1 MTTEPRVLPLS
12 ALRLG
17 LDAVDDA
24 LLVLAAFRGR
34 LAAEAGRIKRLRAL
48 PLRSPSRERE
58 VQQRAHRLARR
69 LGLAQPTVERL
80 MQLLIDDACRR
91 QGIAAADLDQ
101 GTGPAVERTLAA
113 LRQPSST
120 PGMSTPPTQS
130 LLRLLPPPR
139 RWAPF
144 LRWLPPSTLAQ
155 VFQRSA
161 THVLG
166 EALARGE
173 LQALDGRVLSI
184 ELSDLE
190 LGFVVRVQGRCL
202 RIEPLRTTDAIEA
215 RVRGSL
221 TDLLLLASRMEDAD
235 TLFFQRR
242 LSVSGDTE
250 LGLLARNLLDQ
261 LDWTQIPLP
270 LRIALNRAARFA
282 ESARTAWRAAQQ
294 PGARMP
300 RT

>member
-1 MTTEPRVLPLS
+1 MTEPRVLSLS

-24 LLVLAAFRGR
+24 LVVLTAVRGS
-34 LAAEAGRIKRLRAL
+34 LATQIGRVKQLREL
-48 PLRSPSRERE
+48 PLRDPARERA
-58 VQQRAHRLARR
+58 VQQRAHRLGRH
-69 LGLAQPTVERL
+69 LGLAPTTVER
-80 MQLLIDDACRR
+80 MIQLLIEDACRR
-91 QGIAAADLDQ
+91 QNIPAADLDQ
-101 GTGPAVERTLAA
+101 GIGLDPGRTLAT

-120 PGMSTPPTQS
+120 PRMSAPAPQS

-139 RWAPF
+139 TWAPL

-155 VFQRSA
+155 AFQRAA
-161 THVLG
+161 TQVL
-166 EALARGE
+166 APVLARGD
-173 LQALDGRVLSI
+173 LAALDGRVLAI

-190 LGFVVRVQGRCL
+190 LGFVVRVRAASL
-202 RIEPLRTTDAIEA
+202 RIDPLCANDAIEA

-221 TDLLLLASRMEDAD
+221 TDLLLLTSRLEDAD

-261 LDWTQIPLP
+261 LDWSQIPLP
-270 LRIALNRAARFA
+270 LRIAMNRAAKLA
-282 ESARTAWRAAQQ
+282 ESARRAWRQAQVS
-294 PGARMP
+294 PVPAV